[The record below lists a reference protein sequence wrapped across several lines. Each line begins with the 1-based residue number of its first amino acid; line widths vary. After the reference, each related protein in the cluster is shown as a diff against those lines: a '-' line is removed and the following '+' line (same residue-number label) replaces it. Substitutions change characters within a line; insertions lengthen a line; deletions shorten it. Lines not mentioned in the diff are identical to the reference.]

1 MSGERPE
8 KFLLNHRTFRFAAAE
23 KVRPVAHRRLSAETQ
38 PGTRIA
44 MIHRCFYDLTV
55 VLATLISIDG
65 LRGRSM
71 RNPARICSID
81 LESAYKMPVSRRF
94 ESKIAIFVRRES
106 MLIR

>member
-1 MSGERPE
+1 MRQR
-8 KFLLNHRTFRFAAAE
+8 KRFAPLLIA
-23 KVRPVAHRRLSAETQ
+23 VCQQRLK